1 MPTDKKSVSLTER
14 RIRDAKPGPKAIIMR
29 DREVSGL
36 GVRVAPGG
44 VKSFVLDYRVNGRR
58 RLATLAR
65 CSEISLREV
74 RELAGRELVS
84 IRAGEGDPLERRRE
98 GMEAPTVADLV
109 ERFLTVEGPARIE
122 RGRLTESTLTNYRRQ
137 CHAYVLP
144 AIGKRRVADVT
155 RGRRGTPCLAASF
168 RHAQPRAG
176 SRVAPVHARGALGV
190 AGAAR
195 QPGTRCRAGPRGAA

>member
-155 RGRRGTPCLAASF
+155 RGDVEHLVSRLPSVTRNRVLALV
-168 RHAQPRAG
+168 
-176 SRVAPVHARGALGV
+176 SRLFTLAERWGWR
-190 AGAAR
+190 GAAR